1 MPLKDQSPQLL
12 GSPLEPSTSLKAI
25 ERFLRLLV
33 WQMAFLL
40 VILAYLIIRPQAGRY
55 QFTVAG
61 GEVVVF
67 DTANSQAMAIKL
79 QRQEAPPGSQSP
91 PPNAPAAGEG
101 NK

>member
-1 MPLKDQSPQLL
+1 MPPKDQRPQPL
-12 GSPLEPSTSLKAI
+12 GSSPEPGTSLKAI

-33 WQMAFLL
+33 WQIAFLL

-61 GEVVVF
+61 GEVLVF

-79 QRQEAPPGSQSP
+79 QRQDTPPGSQAP
-91 PPNAPAAGEG
+91 PPDAPAAE
-101 NK
+101 K